1 MSLKGHTRKYR
12 RILQEEL
19 LVLERMEEDQILP
32 SDALERKTFIQKEMM
47 RLLEEEELYWHKR
60 SNLRWLLEGDNNSEF
75 FHRMANGRKKRNV
88 IVMIE
93 DGDRTIE
100 GNEELLA
107 HPTNCYRNLFGPALW
122 GEDEKVSAEEN
133 SVLIQPFFE
142 DEIKFALFQM
152 EKNKAAGP
160 DKNTNRI
167 LPIMLGYH

>member
-75 FHRMANGRKKRNV
+75 FQKNGQW
-88 IVMIE
+88 
-93 DGDRTIE
+93 
-100 GNEELLA
+100 EE
-107 HPTNCYRNLFGPALW
+107 
-122 GEDEKVSAEEN
+122 EKEYY
-133 SVLIQPFFE
+133 L
-142 DEIKFALFQM
+142 
-152 EKNKAAGP
+152 
-160 DKNTNRI
+160 
-167 LPIMLGYH
+167 